1 MPLVARVDPLT
12 PMKRSNKTAG
22 APANTHSDERN
33 GAMVLAGAELYDALY
48 ATGYHANGNT
58 SRAHELIEY
67 LTTTNVSI
75 VHGVTSVLD
84 VGCSHGFAVE
94 KLWSAG
100 FVASGVDISSLA
112 VAKAREVR
120 GEPKDR
126 CRTPC
131 FAVGNASALPWE
143 RNAFDAIMSSDVL
156 EHVEPV
162 DVDSAVRELSRVA
175 AKLLVLRI
183 SMRSDNVDGRQV
195 KLFNEAKHTQELR
208 NNASVSSIT
217 PLQGDLP
224 QNLHPSV
231 HGPSWWTGKF
241 KALGGWQLLRHFPV
255 PRDAHG
261 HPKFYACC
269 SIALYRPAPPPVAR
283 RLSSERR
290 ERLQIS
296 VAREPV

>member
-1 MPLVARVDPLT
+1 
-12 PMKRSNKTAG
+12 MKRSNKKDGTERSGKHAHERR
-22 APANTHSDERN
+22 TRN
-33 GAMVLAGAELYDALY
+33 GVMVLAGAELYDALY

-112 VAKAREVR
+112 VAKAREFR

-156 EHVEPV
+156 EHGHTMVSQLKDAAHRDSLSGWLDRGQGTSRPRWTVVAGRRGRRSGEEAEPEEQ
-162 DVDSAVRELSRVA
+162 R
-175 AKLLVLRI
+175 
-183 SMRSDNVDGRQV
+183 
-195 KLFNEAKHTQELR
+195 
-208 NNASVSSIT
+208 
-217 PLQGDLP
+217 
-224 QNLHPSV
+224 
-231 HGPSWWTGKF
+231 
-241 KALGGWQLLRHFPV
+241 
-255 PRDAHG
+255 
-261 HPKFYACC
+261 
-269 SIALYRPAPPPVAR
+269 
-283 RLSSERR
+283 
-290 ERLQIS
+290 
-296 VAREPV
+296 